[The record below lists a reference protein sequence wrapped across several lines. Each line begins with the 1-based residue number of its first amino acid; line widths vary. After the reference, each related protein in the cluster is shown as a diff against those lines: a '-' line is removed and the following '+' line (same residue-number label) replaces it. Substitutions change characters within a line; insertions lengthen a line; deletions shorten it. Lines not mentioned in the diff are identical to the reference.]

1 MCDLYGSV
9 WILHTGT
16 KLGTN
21 RRPKG
26 TDGNENGPLSNVIAQ
41 RNRKAVLPS
50 HSFSYGCGVVELW
63 SCAAV
68 QKGRI
73 RFWHQEPVLK
83 KEIKLLKSIQNM
95 INDGNKML
103 EVKIPCILF
112 LEFITQ

>member
-1 MCDLYGSV
+1 MKMVLFQMLLHRGTGKLCCLLTHSV
-9 WILHTGT
+9 M
-16 KLGTN
+16 
-21 RRPKG
+21 
-26 TDGNENGPLSNVIAQ
+26 
-41 RNRKAVLPS
+41 
-50 HSFSYGCGVVELW
+50 VVELW

-112 LEFITQ
+112 LKFITQ